1 MIRINLLP
9 PEITQKRL
17 DERRWRWIA
26 LGGAVAGV
34 LVLLVFLFLQ
44 YQVSVKQGEV
54 ASVQQQAVGLQQ
66 QAQRFQIFR
75 QKESELT
82 ARRQVVAKA
91 MAGRVDWSRLLSE
104 VAMILPSDIYV
115 TQLGATQPTP
125 ATDKVPAALGSL
137 TMSGKA
143 LDVPNDVPDLGYKS
157 VAKLLSRLADLD
169 QLSAVWLTDSTKP
182 AVIAD
187 DAAGTPE
194 PSAFFITFGLSAG
207 ISAPA
212 TATTSPSGVP
222 APPTQ

>member
-26 LGGAVAGV
+26 VGGIVAGV

-44 YQVSVKQGEV
+44 FQVSIKQGEV
-54 ASVQQQAVGLQQ
+54 ASVQQQAAGLQQ

-82 ARRQVVAKA
+82 ARRAVVSKA
-91 MAGRVDWSRLLSE
+91 LAGRIDWSRLLSE
-104 VAMILPSDIYV
+104 VAMVLPSDVYV
-115 TQLGATQPTP
+115 TQIGATQPTP
-125 ATDKVPAALGSL
+125 ATTKDPAAPGSL

-169 QLSAVWLTDSTKP
+169 QLNAVWLTDSAKP
-182 AVIAD
+182 AAIPE
-187 DAAGTPE
+187 GTVSTE
-194 PSAFFITFGLSAG
+194 PAAFFITFGLSAE
-207 ISAPA
+207 ISSPPTS
-212 TATTSPSGVP
+212 TASPSGVP
-222 APPTQ
+222 APPSQ